1 MDVAYYLAI
10 SRILAL
16 SIVILDAIADRVARL
31 EITSVLEKLG
41 DFLLL
46 ISALWLYGGLFYL
59 DFKWPWLNAL
69 GTRLVIAFGI
79 YSCHKSRQLDREI
92 IRIVIAREMLDD

>member
-1 MDVAYYLAI
+1 MDAAYYFYVYM
-10 SRILAL
+10 ILNL
-16 SIVILDAIADRVARL
+16 SIDILDDITNRVARL
-31 EITSVLEKLG
+31 EIRSVLEKLG

-46 ISALWLYGGLFYL
+46 ILALWLYGGLFYL

-79 YSCHKSRQLDREI
+79 YSLVQATRS
-92 IRIVIAREMLDD
+92 